1 MIYSN
6 THHIQTVWI
15 CSIHEKTTPKL
26 LLARQID
33 IRNTEAHK
41 HYTHIIYI
49 PASFVQKASHVP
61 GVRKDEQQ
69 GRPDIKVR
77 CDLHGYFISF
87 HVFLYTGR
95 SELARARSLNQTDV
109 CFWECCKRTCKRWT
123 TTHTRTRSHT
133 WVTLL
138 RGCAIDHNLI
148 KLMWSA
154 DHWRKWGGT
163 SPVMLNQCLGEQ

>member
-1 MIYSN
+1 MNLLN
-6 THHIQTVWI
+6 TWENNTQTTVG
-15 CSIHEKTTPKL
+15 SADLYPEHRSTQTL
-26 LLARQID
+26 
-33 IRNTEAHK
+33 
-41 HYTHIIYI
+41 YTHYI
-49 PASFVQKASHVP
+49 HPSELCTEGFT

-87 HVFLYTGR
+87 HVFLYRQIRVGTR
-95 SELARARSLNQTDV
+95 SQPEPNWCVDV

-123 TTHTRTRSHT
+123 TPHTGTRSHT

-148 KLMWSA
+148 KLMRSA

-163 SPVMLNQCLGEQ
+163 SPVRLNQCLGEQ